1 MSTSAQ
7 QIPPLISSVER
18 RFYPRI
24 VPQAPIFVAFSES
37 GSEESLLLNVSEN
50 GLLVST
56 PADLA
61 CNFVARL
68 CVRLHGLPKPVQVT
82 ARVVWSSETNKL
94 AGVQLLNLNEYDR
107 QQIRKWGARESAQSL
122 PSEPDQP
129 LLVVP
134 PSASSSEASYA
145 AAGPTDEAFLGAS
158 GEIVAP
164 TPPPIANKRFI
175 SAVAGRA
182 IRAMLMAT
190 VCLAAT
196 ILLIKAAP
204 GNPFARLK
212 NTRSLPSATTSLD
225 QEIQLTSQP
234 LGISNHAATQAA
246 APSSPDNPTA
256 SKLGPITAT
265 SPHHDSAKIVKASSA
280 AGREENPAAA
290 QSDLSLTAALPAT
303 AEVAAERS
311 NVSSQ
316 SSAVAEIP
324 SEVMLETEA
333 LPSTDRA
340 TLLQPLSIP
349 TRPANLPASTSAT
362 ISSNTPSS
370 TSSMPPSNPIAAPT
384 RAAFAP
390 QPALTVI
397 QMDPPRNQV
406 LEVRLP
412 SARQASF
419 LPLPG
424 ERVLETPSVTM
435 HIQRS
440 VLMPASHGGWFASR
454 NKKVVVGEL
463 ISRVDPQAVQISTV
477 SANSVRVKATIA
489 ADGHIENVKQ
499 ILGPPNLIPSV
510 AKALREWRY
519 QPTLVDNKP
528 VETQCYVVFQFH
540 AATYRSAKR

>member
-7 QIPPLISSVER
+7 QIPPLTSSIER

-37 GSEESLLLNVSEN
+37 GSEETLLLNVGEN
-50 GLLVST
+50 GLLVSS

-68 CVRLHGLPKPVQVT
+68 CIRLHGLPKPVQVT
-82 ARVVWSSETNKL
+82 ARVVWASEVNKL

-107 QQIRKWGARESAQSL
+107 QQIRKWSARESAQSL
-122 PSEPDQP
+122 QSEPDQP
-129 LLVVP
+129 ALVVP
-134 PSASSSEASYA
+134 PSASSSEANYV
-145 AAGPTDEAFLGAS
+145 AAGPKDDALLSTS
-158 GEIVAP
+158 GEIVEHALP
-164 TPPPIANKRFI
+164 MIVNKRVN
-175 SAVAGRA
+175 STVAGRA
-182 IRAMLMAT
+182 MLIAT

-196 ILLIKAAP
+196 ILIIKAAP
-204 GNPFARLK
+204 GNPFARHK
-212 NTRSLPSATTSLD
+212 NTRSVPSAAAPLA
-225 QEIQLTSQP
+225 QETQPTPQP
-234 LGISNHAATQAA
+234 LDISNRAATQAA
-246 APSSPDNPTA
+246 PPASPDD
-256 SKLGPITAT
+256 TAT
-265 SPHHDSAKIVKASSA
+265 SKRAPIAAASPHHDSAKIVGASSA
-280 AGREENPAAA
+280 AALEENPAAT

-303 AEVAAERS
+303 AEVVPERNS
-311 NVSSQ
+311 VSPQ

-324 SEVMLETEA
+324 SEVMLETET
-333 LPSTDRA
+333 LPLADR
-340 TLLQPLSIP
+340 TTPLQSLPVP
-349 TRPANLPASTSAT
+349 TRPANLPAGTSAT
-362 ISSNTPSS
+362 IFSNTSSS
-370 TSSMPPSNPIAAPT
+370 TPSTPPSNSIVAPKS
-384 RAAFAP
+384 AAFTP

-397 QMDPPRNQV
+397 HMDPPRNQV

-412 SARQASF
+412 NARQSSY

-440 VLMPASHGGWFASR
+440 VLMPATYGWFASR

-463 ISRVDPQAVQISTV
+463 IARVDPQAAQIPTV

-489 ADGHIENVKQ
+489 PNGHIENVKQ
-499 ILGPPNLIPSV
+499 ILGPPNLASAV
-510 AKALREWRY
+510 AKALYEWRY
-519 QPTLVDNKP
+519 QPTLVDGKP